1 MADHIK
7 VAAAT
12 GTWIVRADGAILG
25 ETKNALEI
33 TEGTYPAVIYFPRN
47 DIATA
52 FLDPSDTT
60 SHCPWKG
67 NASYYSIQTNSAL
80 ITDAAWS
87 YEQPITD
94 MKAITGYLA
103 FYSDKVTVQQI

>member
-7 VAAAT
+7 ITAAT

-25 ETKNALEI
+25 ETKNALELS
-33 TEGTYPAVIYFPRN
+33 EGTYPGVIYFPRA

-52 FLDPSDTT
+52 FLDPSQTT

-67 NASYYSIQTNSAL
+67 DASYYSIQTNSAL
-80 ITDAAWS
+80 IEDAAWS
-87 YEQPITD
+87 YESPTEE
-94 MKAITGYLA
+94 MKTISGHLA
-103 FYSDKVTVQQI
+103 FYPDKVKVEQG